1 MSGVGQAGIAGRELV
16 GSKRSPVLAGIG
28 LRYNT
33 SGAIQYPTAAMIT
46 MPARLM

>member
-1 MSGVGQAGIAGRELV
+1 MGDKL
-16 GSKRSPVLAGIG
+16 GSRDANLSAQKRSPVLAGIG